1 MNWKIDTLRK
11 KIGLGFTLMIGA
23 LVITIGVTGY
33 QIDNINNTTQEL
45 ASQHHP
51 SMLESA
57 NVQTGVNR
65 SIATVR
71 GVILLQSDS
80 VEEELHQVWSSEI
93 RPPFDRLSDLS
104 SDWTNSD
111 NKRLLS
117 DLQVLLDELR
127 RQQLKLVDL
136 SKSDLEAATLQLETE
151 VMETNIQIRDV
162 IGQLSANQQQL
173 TSAAL
178 QKNQVQIGSMANI
191 EWILLAVSLLL
202 GFVLAARTSSTI
214 TDPIDKAIAASKQ
227 ITEGNLESKVS
238 ISGFKEVET
247 LGNAFESM
255 RRSLRQKAEDTAIYD
270 WLTSGQNRLNN
281 VVRGD
286 QDVDELADNIINF
299 VTQYLEGTVGALYL
313 VDEVDEKLTLTG
325 KYAFNADAS
334 KHQFAMGEGL
344 IGQAAA
350 DQEIKKITD
359 FDDDRVS
366 ITSSVI
372 EATPKNI
379 IAAPFLVDGETLG
392 VMEIGKLDDIEE
404 QHIEFLENNGEN
416 IGIAMSSAIARNK
429 IDNLLEETQQQSEE
443 LQQQQEELEQNNE
456 ELEEQSQ
463 NLKEQQE
470 ELQASNEELEEQAQ
484 MLEQKNEDLEKARD
498 EIERK
503 AKQLEATSKYKSEF
517 LANMSHELRTPLN
530 SLLILGKD
538 LIKNKND
545 NLSEDEIES
554 AEIIVK
560 SGRDL
565 LTLINEILDLS
576 KIEAGKMDLNI
587 NKVSLKGLTDDL
599 YQKFRK
605 QADQKDVVLTTHIDE
620 ALPDNIRTDRQRLE
634 QIIKNLLSNA
644 IKFTEQGE
652 ISLEVSRNAGDYMS
666 VSVSD
671 TGIGISEDKHEEI
684 FKAFQQAESGTSRKY
699 GGTGLG
705 LSISKELAELLGG
718 RIELK
723 STPGEGSTF
732 TVSIPIQSE
741 GKKTSPKTVKT
752 NGSTASQKSPRDK
765 NDKFVNYPSIEDQRE
780 EIDSTDHTILII
792 EDDNDFAKILAKQA
806 SNKGF
811 KYITASTGEDG
822 LLLAEKYEPTAI
834 ILDLDL
840 PGINGHM
847 VLTELKGD
855 PNLRHIPVHII
866 SAVEKTLDPI
876 KSGAVQYFT
885 KPVTQEQLDD
895 AFGRIE
901 DFISRE
907 MKTLLIV
914 EDDES
919 LRKSIIKLIGNGDVE
934 CVEAS
939 TGEKAIEQIN
949 NQPVDCIVLDLGL
962 PDMNGF
968 DLISELEEMDGEEI
982 PPIVVYTGK
991 ELSKEQTEKLK
1002 QYAETVII
1010 KGTKSEERLLD
1021 ETALFLHRT
1030 VKNLPE
1036 DKQEII
1042 TKLYDKETLFQNKKI
1057 LLVDDDMRNVFAL
1070 SKVLKE
1076 KGMNIVKA
1084 DNGQVALD
1092 KLAKEPDIDFVLM
1105 DIMMPEMDGYECM
1118 QEIRKQKEFKDLPVV
1133 ALTAKAMKND
1143 RQKCLDAGADDYI
1156 TKPVDVERLLS
1167 LMRIWIEK

>member
-741 GKKTSPKTVKT
+741 GKKTPPKTVKT